1 MLEIGKR
8 YIRTSPKGD
17 ESLVSIKTQQEKEY
31 HQDLEKDGFK
41 FKEIEETKQP
51 NVCTSCEG

>member
-17 ESLVSIKTQQEKEY
+17 ESLISIKDQHEKEY
-31 HQDLEKDGFK
+31 HQDLANEGFT
-41 FKEIEETKQP
+41 FKEVEETKQP

>member
-8 YIRTSPKGD
+8 YVRTSPKGD
-17 ESLVSIKTQQEKEY
+17 ESLINIKTQEEKEY
-31 HQDLEKDGFK
+31 HQGLVDSGFT
-41 FKEIEETKQP
+41 FKEVEEPKQP